1 MTTLRTHMPTD
12 IDAPA
17 RQAAATDG
25 RKSAN
30 LRTALV
36 LLSIALVFFFG
47 IIPSKYMGDPTTTT
61 GVIVVHAIGGPV
73 VGVAVMGAA
82 VLLFLAFAIGRS
94 LHK

>member
-1 MTTLRTHMPTD
+1 VDTTKHTTD
-12 IDAPA
+12 
-17 RQAAATDG
+17 
-25 RKSAN
+25 RKASN
-30 LRTALV
+30 VRTALV
-36 LLSIALVFFFG
+36 FASIAAVFFV
-47 IIPSKYMGDPTTTT
+47 